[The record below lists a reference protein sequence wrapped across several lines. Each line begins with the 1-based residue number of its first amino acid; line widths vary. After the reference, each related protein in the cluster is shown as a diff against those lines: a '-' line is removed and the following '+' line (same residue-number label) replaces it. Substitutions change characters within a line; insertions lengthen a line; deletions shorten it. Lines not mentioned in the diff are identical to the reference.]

1 MSRTSLR
8 RVAAA
13 AASAAIVAA
22 GVTAGVGFTAGTAS
36 AAPAVCQQ
44 SSNTTKQDLSTWG
57 VTHTY
62 SKTVNVTEAA
72 AGNEVT
78 YKTVVGTT
86 GIGNPYVSRITDFPP
101 AGFGAPVAAK
111 VTAYH
116 AVGGQI
122 AERVTP
128 TKNNNGGWD
137 VTSTGWFVN
146 SGNPV
151 TLEITYTVPDS
162 VKAGNLVTS
171 GGISTGGTVGVGA
184 DFPNL
189 TSCFTGRGKN
199 AGETVSGS
207 LDGAGL
213 GSADGQLSST
223 GSISNVL
230 GDTITRI
237 LQNGS

>member
-13 AASAAIVAA
+13 
-22 GVTAGVGFTAGTAS
+22 TAS
-36 AAPAVCQQ
+36 AALVAAGITVGLGVGAGTAAAAPVCQQ
-44 SSNTTKQDLSTWG
+44 SSNTTKQDFWTVG

-86 GIGNPYVSRITDFPP
+86 GIGNPYVSRITDYPP

-111 VTAYH
+111 LTAYH
-116 AVGGQI
+116 LPLGQVS
-122 AERVTP
+122 EPVTP
-128 TKNNNGGWD
+128 NKNGAGWD

-151 TLEITYTVPDS
+151 TLEITYKVPDN
-162 VKAGNLVTS
+162 VKAGDLVTS
-171 GGISTGGTVGVGA
+171 GGISTDGTVGVGA
-184 DFPNL
+184 NFPNL
-189 TSCFTGRGKN
+189 TSCFTVRGKN

-223 GSISNVL
+223 GSISDVL

>member
-1 MSRTSLR
+1 MSRSSMR
-8 RVAAA
+8 RLAAA
-13 AASAAIVAA
+13 TASVALVAA
-22 GVTAGVGFTAGTAS
+22 GVTLGLGAS
-36 AAPAVCQQ
+36 VAQAAPACQQ
-44 SSNTTKQDLSTWG
+44 TSTTTKQDFWTVG

-86 GIGNPYVSRITDFPP
+86 GIGNPYVNRITDYPP
-101 AGFGAPVAAK
+101 AGFGAPVRAS
-111 VTAYH
+111 VTSYH
-116 AVGGQI
+116 LPLGQVS
-122 AERVTP
+122 EGVTP
-128 TKNNNGGWD
+128 VKSGNGYD

-151 TLEITYTVPDS
+151 TLEVTYNVPDNVS
-162 VKAGNLVTS
+162 VGNPITS

-189 TSCFTGRGKN
+189 TSCFTVRAKN
-199 AGETVSGS
+199 AGESVSGS

-213 GSADGQLSST
+213 GSSGGQMSST
-223 GSISNVL
+223 GSISDIL